1 LFPKRNGGANLMS
14 PDFTKPKPSGSS
26 VLGVAL
32 AVFALL
38 ALLTPHPATAI
49 TAELAKKCDAMVA
62 TAFPPR
68 QLGNPAAGSAKGN
81 SKAQRDYYRQ
91 CVAKDGKMDDAP
103 AK

>member
-1 LFPKRNGGANLMS
+1 MIAGFSKPNL
-14 PDFTKPKPSGSS
+14 PGSS

-32 AVFALL
+32 ALFALL
-38 ALLTPHPATAI
+38 ALLTLHPATAI
-49 TAELAKKCDAMVA
+49 TAELAKKCDALVA

-68 QLGNPAAGSAKGN
+68 QLGNPAAGNAKGN